1 MIVRSLGHAA
11 AVFAVSLLAGASL
24 AAEEPVPALQDLM
37 GAKGVWVETALTGR
51 GYAFLGRGEG
61 GRSDFQ
67 YWREPQTAK
76 CVGVRYRDNRVTA
89 VVHAAN
95 AECEKAAA
103 NKPKAPAP
111 TATGFHTVCGVT
123 VDGKPYRYKCT
134 VEGGGPGG
142 PGETTLHFPDNTV
155 TLKWLGANRAS
166 ATFAGMEPSDV
177 DVTTTEGMTQFI
189 FEGKPYF
196 WVSDRR
202 AAELELQSLR

>member
-1 MIVRSLGHAA
+1 
-11 AVFAVSLLAGASL
+11 
-24 AAEEPVPALQDLM
+24 M
-37 GAKGVWVETALTGR
+37 GAKGASVETSLTGR
-51 GYAFLGRGEG
+51 GYTFLGRGEG
-61 GRSDFQ
+61 AQSDFQ
-67 YWREPQTAK
+67 YWREPKTAK
-76 CVGVRYRDNRVTA
+76 CVGVRYRDNRVTG

-95 AECEKAAA
+95 AECEKAAV

-134 VEGGGPGG
+134 VEGAGPGG

-155 TLKWLGANRAS
+155 ALKWLGAKKAS
-166 ATFAGMEPSDV
+166 ATFAGMKPFDV

>member
-1 MIVRSLGHAA
+1 MSVRSLARTVA
-11 AVFAVSLLAGASL
+11 AVGFLAGAGL
-24 AAEEPVPALQDLM
+24 AADEPVPALQDLI
-37 GAKGVWVETALTGR
+37 GAKGASVETALTSR
-51 GYAFLGRGEG
+51 GYTFLGLGEG
-61 GRSDFQ
+61 AQSGSQ
-67 YWREPQTAK
+67 YWRAPQTGQ
-76 CVGVRYRDNRVTA
+76 CVGVRYDNNRVTA
-89 VVHAAN
+89 VVHAPN

-123 VDGKPYRYKCT
+123 VDGPYRYKCT
-134 VEGGGPGG
+134 VEGALPGG

-155 TLKWLGANRAS
+155 ALKWLGPKKAS
-166 ATFAGMEPSDV
+166 ATFAGMKAFDV
-177 DVTTTEGMTQFI
+177 EVTTSEGMTQFV

>member
-1 MIVRSLGHAA
+1 
-11 AVFAVSLLAGASL
+11 
-24 AAEEPVPALQDLM
+24 
-37 GAKGVWVETALTGR
+37 VETALTSR
-51 GYAFLGRGEG
+51 GYAFLGPGEG
-61 GRSDFQ
+61 ARSDFQ
-67 YWREPQTAK
+67 YWRERQTSQ

-134 VEGGGPGG
+134 VEGAGPSGPGQ
-142 PGETTLHFPDNTV
+142 TTLHFPDNTV
-155 TLKWLGANRAS
+155 TLKWLGAKMAT
-166 ATFAGMEPSDV
+166 ATFL
-177 DVTTTEGMTQFI
+177 
-189 FEGKPYF
+189 FEGKPYY

>member
-1 MIVRSLGHAA
+1 MIVMSLGRA
-11 AVFAVSLLAGASL
+11 AVVAVSLVAGVSL
-24 AAEEPVPALQDLM
+24 AADEPVPALQELM
-37 GAKGVWVETALTGR
+37 GAKGASVETSLTGR
-51 GYAFLGRGEG
+51 GYTYLGQGEG

-95 AECEKAAA
+95 AECEKAAV

-111 TATGFHTVCGVT
+111 TATGYHTVCGVT

-134 VEGGGPGG
+134 VEGAAPGG
-142 PGETTLHFPDNTV
+142 PGKTTLYFPDNEV
-155 TLKWLGANRAS
+155 TLNWLGARRAS
-166 ATFAGMEPSDV
+166 ATFAGMKPFDV
-177 DVTTTEGMTQFI
+177 DVTTAEGMTQFI
-189 FEGKPYF
+189 FEGRPYF